1 MTDTKHSE
9 NKQNIDRRD
18 FLRQSLVAGA
28 GLIGAAA
35 IGCRT
40 ATSQGAPSGGAEE
53 AMELAQIPSSESASQ
68 RSRVIH
74 TNSPNAFDLQSGQ
87 ANYQVVKTMVQAGI
101 CHVTGDVNSAQAW
114 RQLAGP
120 DDRVGIK
127 INCLGRP
134 AFVNNTTLLRVLKEE
149 LMAAGV
155 SAQNIIVF
163 DRYASHLTGGVFTIG
178 QQPDGTWVRATD
190 GGGPGY
196 DNTVTQSFQAAG
208 GAQESAPLTN
218 IVTQQITKLINVPI
232 LKNHGGAG
240 VTLALKNYAFGCF
253 RHTGSA
259 HQNNGDPYIPAM
271 CSNPVIRS
279 KTVLTIL
286 DGLKGQYNAG
296 PGGNPQFQWAQNS
309 ILMSTDMV
317 AIDFLGAGLINQ
329 ARQQNGQ
336 GPLSNSKISHIFTAA
351 QMGLGRADEAQIE
364 EVTIPV

>member
-1 MTDTKHSE
+1 MDSTHGDDNEKKTA
-9 NKQNIDRRD
+9 QGIDRRD
-18 FLRQSLVAGA
+18 FLRQSLVVGA
-28 GLIGAAA
+28 GLIGATA
-35 IGCRT
+35 IGCR
-40 ATSQGAPSGGAEE
+40 ADSPQEAPSTAPQQGP
-53 AMELAQIPSSESASQ
+53 QSSQ

-74 TNSPNAFDLQSGQ
+74 PNSPNAFDLESGQ
-87 ANYQVVKTMVQAGI
+87 ANYQVVKTMVDTGI
-101 CHVTGDVNSAQAW
+101 CHVTGEPSSVQAW
-114 RQLAGP
+114 QRIVGP

-149 LMAAGV
+149 LVAAGV
-155 SAQNIIVF
+155 AAQNIIIF
-163 DRYASHLTGGVFTIG
+163 DRYASHLTGGGFTIG
-178 QQPDGTWVRATD
+178 QQSDGTWLKATD

-196 DNTVTQSFQAAG
+196 DPKVSQSFAPASG
-208 GAQESAPLTN
+208 GSQESAPLTK

-232 LKNHGGAG
+232 IKNHGGSG

-253 RHTGSA
+253 QHTGSA
-259 HQNNGDPYIPAM
+259 HDNNGDPYTPAM

-286 DGLKGQYNAG
+286 DGLKAQYEAG

-309 ILMSTDMV
+309 ILMGTDMV

-329 ARQQNGQ
+329 ARQNNGK
-336 GPLSNSKISHIFTAA
+336 GPISNSKISHIFTAA

>member
-1 MTDTKHSE
+1 VDSTHGDDNEKKTT
-9 NKQNIDRRD
+9 QGIDRRD
-18 FLRQSLVAGA
+18 FLRQSLVVGA
-28 GLIGAAA
+28 GLIGATA
-35 IGCRT
+35 IGYR
-40 ATSQGAPSGGAEE
+40 ADSSQEAPSIAPQQGP
-53 AMELAQIPSSESASQ
+53 QSSQ

-87 ANYQVVKTMVQAGI
+87 ANYQAVKTMVQTGI

-114 RQLAGP
+114 QRLVGP

-149 LMAAGV
+149 LMAVGV
-155 SAQNIIVF
+155 AAQNIIVF
-163 DRYASHLTGGVFTIG
+163 DRYASHLTGGGFTIG
-178 QQPDGTWVRATD
+178 QQPDGTWLKATD

-196 DNTVTQSFQAAG
+196 DNNVTQSFQPASG
-208 GAQESAPLTN
+208 GSQESAPLSK
-218 IVTQQITKLINVPI
+218 IVSQQITKLINVPI

-240 VTLALKNYAFGCF
+240 VTLAMKNYAFGCF
-253 RHTGSA
+253 QHTGSA
-259 HQNNGDPYIPAM
+259 HNNNGDPYIPAM

-336 GPLSNSKISHIFTAA
+336 GLLSNSNISHIFTAA

-364 EVTIPV
+364 EVAIPI

>member
-1 MTDTKHSE
+1 VDSTRGGE
-9 NKQNIDRRD
+9 NGNKTAKGIDRRD
-18 FLRQSLVAGA
+18 FLRQSLVVGA
-28 GLIGAAA
+28 GLIGATA
-35 IGCRT
+35 IGCR
-40 ATSQGAPSGGAEE
+40 ADSLQDAPSTAPQQEP
-53 AMELAQIPSSESASQ
+53 QSSQ

-74 TNSPNAFDLQSGQ
+74 TNSPNALDLQSGQ
-87 ANYQVVKTMVQAGI
+87 ANYQVVKTMVQTGI
-101 CHVTGDVNSAQAW
+101 CRLTGEGNSMQAW
-114 RQLAGP
+114 RRFVGLS
-120 DDRVGIK
+120 DRVGIK

-149 LMAAGV
+149 LAAAGV
-155 SAQNIIVF
+155 AAQNIIVF
-163 DRYASHLTGGVFTIG
+163 DRYASHLTGGGFTIG
-178 QQPDGTWVRATD
+178 QQPDGTWVKATD

-196 DNTVTQSFQAAG
+196 DNNVTQSFQPASG
-208 GAQESAPLTN
+208 GSKESAPLSK

-240 VTLALKNYAFGCF
+240 VTLALKNFAFGCF
-253 RHTGSA
+253 QHTGSA
-259 HQNNGDPYIPAM
+259 HDNNGDPYIPAM

-336 GPLSNSKISHIFTAA
+336 GLLSNRKISHIFTAA
-351 QMGLGRADEAQIE
+351 QMGLGRANETQIE

>member
-1 MTDTKHSE
+1 MDSTRGDE
-9 NKQNIDRRD
+9 NKRKTAKGIDRRD
-18 FLRQSLVAGA
+18 FLRQSLVVGA
-28 GLIGAAA
+28 GLLGATA
-35 IGCRT
+35 IGCR
-40 ATSQGAPSGGAEE
+40 ADSSQDAPSTAPQQ
-53 AMELAQIPSSESASQ
+53 APQPSQ

-87 ANYQVVKTMVQAGI
+87 ANYQVVRTMVQTGI
-101 CHVTGDVNSAQAW
+101 CHVTDQLSSVQAW
-114 RQLAGP
+114 QRLVGP

-127 INCLGRP
+127 INCLGQP

-149 LMAAGV
+149 LVAAGV
-155 SAQNIIVF
+155 AAQNIIIF
-163 DRYASHLTGGVFTIG
+163 DRYASHLTGGGFTIG
-178 QQPDGTWVRATD
+178 QQPDGTWVKATD

-196 DNTVTQSFQAAG
+196 DPNVSQSFAPAG
-208 GAQESAPLTN
+208 GGQESAPLTK

-232 LKNHGGAG
+232 LKNHGGSG

-253 RHTGSA
+253 QHTGSA
-259 HQNNGDPYIPAM
+259 HNNNGDPYIPAM

-309 ILMSTDMV
+309 ILMSIDMV

-336 GPLSNSKISHIFTAA
+336 GLLSNSKISHIFTAA
-351 QMGLGRADEAQIE
+351 RMGLGRADEAQIE

>member
-1 MTDTKHSE
+1 VDLTRGDENQDKTDKG
-9 NKQNIDRRD
+9 IDRRD
-18 FLRQSLVAGA
+18 FLRQSLVVGA
-28 GLIGAAA
+28 GLIGATA
-35 IGCRT
+35 IGCR
-40 ATSQGAPSGGAEE
+40 ADSSQDAPSTAPQQ
-53 AMELAQIPSSESASQ
+53 APQPSQ

-87 ANYQVVKTMVQAGI
+87 ANYQVVKTMVQTGI
-101 CHVTGDVNSAQAW
+101 CHVTGELSSVQAW
-114 RQLAGP
+114 QRLVGP
-120 DDRVGIK
+120 DDRIGIK
-127 INCLGRP
+127 INCLGQP

-149 LMAAGV
+149 LVAAGV
-155 SAQNIIVF
+155 AAQNIIVF
-163 DRYASHLTGGVFTIG
+163 DRYASHLTGGGFTIG
-178 QQPDGTWVRATD
+178 QQSDGTWVKATD
-190 GGGPGY
+190 GGPGY
-196 DNTVTQSFQAAG
+196 DNTVTQTFQPASG
-208 GAQESAPLTN
+208 GQQSAPLSK
-218 IVTQQITKLINVPI
+218 IVTQQITKLINIPV

-253 RHTGSA
+253 QHTGSA
-259 HQNNGDPYIPAM
+259 HDNNGDPYIPAM

-309 ILMSTDMV
+309 ILMGTDMV

-336 GPLSNSKISHIFTAA
+336 GTLSNSKISHIFTAA
-351 QMGLGRADEAQIE
+351 RMGLGRADETQIE

>member
-1 MTDTKHSE
+1 VDLTRGDENQDKTDKG
-9 NKQNIDRRD
+9 IDRRD
-18 FLRQSLVAGA
+18 FLRQSLVVGA
-28 GLIGAAA
+28 GLIGATA
-35 IGCRT
+35 IGCR
-40 ATSQGAPSGGAEE
+40 ADSSQDAPSTAPQQ
-53 AMELAQIPSSESASQ
+53 APQPSQ

-87 ANYQVVKTMVQAGI
+87 ANYQVVKTMVQTGI
-101 CHVTGDVNSAQAW
+101 CHVTGELSSVQAW
-114 RQLAGP
+114 QRLVGP
-120 DDRVGIK
+120 DDRIGIK
-127 INCLGRP
+127 INCLGQP

-149 LMAAGV
+149 LVAAGV
-155 SAQNIIVF
+155 AAQNIIVF
-163 DRYASHLTGGVFTIG
+163 DRYASHLTGGGFTIG
-178 QQPDGTWVRATD
+178 QQSDGTWVKATD
-190 GGGPGY
+190 GGPGY
-196 DNTVTQSFQAAG
+196 DNTVTQTFQPASG
-208 GAQESAPLTN
+208 GQQSAPLSK
-218 IVTQQITKLINVPI
+218 IVTQQITKLINIPV

-253 RHTGSA
+253 QHTGSA
-259 HQNNGDPYIPAM
+259 HDNNGDPYIPAM

-309 ILMSTDMV
+309 ILMGTDMV

-336 GPLSNSKISHIFTAA
+336 GLLSNTKISHIFTAA
-351 QMGLGRADEAQIE
+351 RMGLGRADEAQIE

>member
-1 MTDTKHSE
+1 VDLTRGDENQDKTDKG
-9 NKQNIDRRD
+9 IDRRD
-18 FLRQSLVAGA
+18 FLRQSLVVGA
-28 GLIGAAA
+28 GLIGATA
-35 IGCRT
+35 IGCR
-40 ATSQGAPSGGAEE
+40 ADSSQDAPSTAPQQ
-53 AMELAQIPSSESASQ
+53 APQPSQ

-87 ANYQVVKTMVQAGI
+87 ANYQVVKTMVQTGI
-101 CHVTGDVNSAQAW
+101 CHVTGELSSVQAW
-114 RQLAGP
+114 QRLVGP
-120 DDRVGIK
+120 DDRIGIK
-127 INCLGRP
+127 INCLGQP

-149 LMAAGV
+149 LVAAGV
-155 SAQNIIVF
+155 AAQNIIVF
-163 DRYASHLTGGVFTIG
+163 DRYASHLTGGGFTIG
-178 QQPDGTWVRATD
+178 QQSDGTWVKATD
-190 GGGPGY
+190 GGPGY
-196 DNTVTQSFQAAG
+196 DNTVTQTFQPASG
-208 GAQESAPLTN
+208 DQQSAPLSK
-218 IVTQQITKLINVPI
+218 IVTQQITKLINIPV

-253 RHTGSA
+253 QHTGSA
-259 HQNNGDPYIPAM
+259 HDNNGDPYIPAM

-309 ILMSTDMV
+309 ILMGTDMV

-336 GPLSNSKISHIFTAA
+336 GLLSNTKISHIFTAA
-351 QMGLGRADEAQIE
+351 RMGLGRADEAQIE